1 MSLFSVFK
9 SLFKTTAMPPAEK
22 LIERPARRVLTE
34 KVYPPLPR
42 DTERPEIISTIEE
55 SDERYLEAWRAN
67 VDIIVGLQF
76 VATMQLR
83 TPLRVLERHD
93 ELHTDINAS
102 PPRIAQEMWEGI
114 WLVKTRTYREMGI
127 DLSEF
132 AAGSM
137 ATDIGPISGGI
148 APYLR
153 FLRAVRM
160 CIEQKS
166 SIRLRVTNLR
176 DVLSDDNFKDFVDR
190 HGGSEAII
198 NRFFPY
204 LVDTIPTLTSLSISE
219 LRRLRLTTLSR
230 LANTVDEA
238 LLAIKG
244 IGPSKLRTLREY
256 CAACGG
262 EPDEDRV
269 DLVKR

>member
-1 MSLFSVFK
+1 
-9 SLFKTTAMPPAEK
+9 MPSAEK
-22 LIERPARRVLTE
+22 LIARPARRVLTE
-34 KVYPPLPR
+34 KVDLPLPT
-42 DTERPEIISTIEE
+42 DTARPEIISTIEE
-55 SDERYLEAWRAN
+55 SDQRYLEAWRAN
-67 VDIIVGLQF
+67 SDIIVGLRF

-93 ELHTDINAS
+93 ELHTDVNAS

-132 AAGSM
+132 DAGSM
-137 ATDIGPISGGI
+137 ATDIGPITGGI
-148 APYLR
+148 APYLT
-153 FLRAVRM
+153 FLRAFRM
-160 CIEQKS
+160 CIEEES
-166 SIRLRVTNLR
+166 SIRIRVMNLR

-198 NRFFPY
+198 DRFFPY
-204 LVDTIPTLTSLSISE
+204 FVDTIPTLTALSISE
-219 LRRLRLTTLSR
+219 LRRMRLTTLSR
-230 LANTVDEA
+230 LANTGDEA

-256 CAACGG
+256 CAACVG
-262 EPDEDRV
+262 ESDEERV
-269 DLVKR
+269 DLVTR